1 MTFITGNALID
12 YVTEPYLKSMKE
24 INETTYMDPKGR
36 VFERQVNP
44 DTGNYW
50 LVLIKDIKKEKKK
63 DDQIRNPSRNDSRTC
78 QTSPG
83 ISQELQCR
91 KCF

>member
-1 MTFITGNALID
+1 MQSTGNAFID

-36 VFERQVNP
+36 VFERQMNL

-63 DDQIRNPSRNDSRTC
+63 DDQIRNPS
-78 QTSPG
+78 
-83 ISQELQCR
+83 
-91 KCF
+91 

>member
-1 MTFITGNALID
+1 MQLTGNAFID

-50 LVLIKDIKKEKKK
+50 LVLIKDINKEKKK
-63 DDQIRNPSRNDSRTC
+63 DDQIRNPS
-78 QTSPG
+78 
-83 ISQELQCR
+83 
-91 KCF
+91 

>member
-1 MTFITGNALID
+1 MTPITCNALID
-12 YVTEPYLKSMKE
+12 YVTESYLKSMKE

-63 DDQIRNPSRNDSRTC
+63 DDQIRNPS
-78 QTSPG
+78 
-83 ISQELQCR
+83 
-91 KCF
+91 

>member
-1 MTFITGNALID
+1 MTPITGNALID

-63 DDQIRNPSRNDSRTC
+63 DDQIRNPNRNDSRTC
-78 QTSPG
+78 QTSSG

>member
-1 MTFITGNALID
+1 MQRAKMTPITCSALID
-12 YVTEPYLKSMKE
+12 CVTEPYLKSMKE

-63 DDQIRNPSRNDSRTC
+63 DDQIRNPS
-78 QTSPG
+78 
-83 ISQELQCR
+83 
-91 KCF
+91 

>member
-1 MTFITGNALID
+1 MTSLINNPFIDIVID
-12 YVTEPYLKSMKE
+12 PYLKSLKKLDE
-24 INETTYMDPKGR
+24 NFYEDQKGR

-63 DDQIRNPSRNDSRTC
+63 DDQIRNPS
-78 QTSPG
+78 
-83 ISQELQCR
+83 
-91 KCF
+91 

>member
-1 MTFITGNALID
+1 MQSTGNAFID

-83 ISQELQCR
+83 ISQELQP
-91 KCF
+91 

>member
-1 MTFITGNALID
+1 MQSTGNALID

-63 DDQIRNPSRNDSRTC
+63 DDQIRNPSRNDSRAC
-78 QTSPG
+78 KASEG
-83 ISQELQCR
+83 ISQKLLCR